1 MLLKTMFEL
10 CLNVLRFIFLITLKE
25 NKKKMVMSDSH

>member
-10 CLNVLRFIFLITLKE
+10 CLKVPRFIFLITLKE
-25 NKKKMVMSDSH
+25 KKMVMSDSH